1 MKIESIH
8 LKEFKRFKDLII
20 SGLPETAKLVVL
32 IGPNGC
38 GKSSLFDAIETGA
51 KTPYYGV
58 SPDFLQ
64 YYNRDGTA
72 DVGIRQRVNIQFHT
86 NPTDKKKAV
95 YIRPAYRH
103 ESSFAF
109 SGLSKTENIE
119 NRIRRMIDEHKTTSK
134 NYMHL
139 VSNALED
146 AFEHRDANSTMG
158 EFRESVIGEI
168 RDSLQKMFPEL
179 VLNSI
184 GNPLRKNATFQ
195 FDKKAV
201 RGFSY
206 ENLSGGEKAAFDM
219 ILDLVVKVGEFDDT
233 IFGIDE
239 PESHVAMKMHG
250 ELLSVLYD
258 LVPDNCQLWIATHSI
273 GMMREAY
280 ELYRKSPA
288 SVVFLDFDEDDSGKK
303 MDFDKPQTITP
314 KRMTRALWERMHD
327 VILGDLAKLVMPD
340 TIYLCES
347 HPHKSFDADC
357 YNHIF
362 ATEYPTVKF
371 ISLGGKGQLTLMRH
385 LLSTAAPDLQLI
397 SLRDG
402 DRSTPSRKQKDSTT
416 NSKVLSRRCIEEYLV
431 DNEVT
436 SLLCKQQQWQTAQE
450 DMNKIAVIRE
460 EYIGKPKETA
470 EKILQ
475 YLNDT
480 HPEHALGDDTDDFL
494 RNTLAQLIKPG
505 MSVYEELKRDIF
517 GNGAE
522 Q

>member
-1 MKIESIH
+1 MKIKRIH
-8 LKEFKRFKDLII
+8 LKEFKRFKDLTI
-20 SGLPETAKLVVL
+20 SDLPETAKLVIL

-38 GKSSLFDAIETGA
+38 GKSSLFEAMYSKARAWYHNVRYDG
-51 KTPYYGV
+51 
-58 SPDFLQ
+58 
-64 YYNRDGTA
+64 YYNRSQEHDSAQVINNNQISFHGNPPATA
-72 DVGIRQRVNIQFHT
+72 DAWR
-86 NPTDKKKAV
+86 KAIYV
-95 YIRPAYRH
+95 RSAYRNTP
-103 ESSFAF
+103 SFSNQQIALPG
-109 SGLSKTENIE
+109 SALEE
-119 NRIRRMIDEHKTTSK
+119 QRIHRMIDNDQATDK
-134 NYMHL
+134 NHVRLYSGI
-139 VSNALED
+139 VEAVFEKGK
-146 AFEHRDANSTMG
+146 EHRPAKDIQQV
-158 EFRESVIGEI
+158 VIGEV
-168 RDSLQKMFPEL
+168 REFLRNMFPEMI
-179 VLNSI
+179 LNGLSAPQKSI
-184 GNPLRKNATFQ
+184 GTFC
-195 FDKKAV
+195 FDKGEV
-201 RGFSY
+201 SGFRY
-206 ENLSGGEKAAFDM
+206 ENLSGGEKAAFDL
-219 ILDLVVKVGEFDDT
+219 ILDMAIKRKEFNDT
-233 IFGIDE
+233 VFCIDE
-239 PESHVAMKMHG
+239 PESHVGVRVQGK
-250 ELLSVLYD
+250 LLSILYKM
-258 LVPDNCQLWIATHSI
+258 VPDNCQLWIATHSI

-280 ELYRKSPA
+280 RLQEAKGDEI
-288 SVVFLDFDEDDSGKK
+288 VFLDFDRR
-303 MDFDKPQTITP
+303 DFDKPQTLSP
-314 KRMTRALWERMHD
+314 AKMDRALWERMHD